1 MWCIIYDLIRN
12 TRSIFRSRWMWWAVS
27 PYTSALQPKVDI
39 VMIMIIIWL
48 LMVLLLDNK
57 IRCAPGHCLQGSTC
71 LPLGEAGRQVLLI
84 IIIAHNSHSLVVIFG
99 NALQCFCLWLQ
110 STTEWYDI
118 GSLDSKYNFHFYL
131 TKKEQSSKRS
141 KQQVN
146 WFVCLCHHLHHRHHH
161 NLRYIDQK
169 VRSECDGQC
178 SPRDLPCQGKCYN
191 NQLSFTY
198 L

>member
-1 MWCIIYDLIRN
+1 MWCMIYDIIKN

-27 PYTSALQPKVDI
+27 PDTSALQPKVDI
-39 VMIMIIIWL
+39 VMIIIIIWM

-118 GSLDSKYNFHFYL
+118 GSLDSKYNLLPLLPH
-131 TKKEQSSKRS
+131 KKRAKFKTFETA
-141 KQQVN
+141 
-146 WFVCLCHHLHHRHHH
+146 
-161 NLRYIDQK
+161 
-169 VRSECDGQC
+169 G
-178 SPRDLPCQGKCYN
+178 
-191 NQLSFTY
+191 
-198 L
+198 